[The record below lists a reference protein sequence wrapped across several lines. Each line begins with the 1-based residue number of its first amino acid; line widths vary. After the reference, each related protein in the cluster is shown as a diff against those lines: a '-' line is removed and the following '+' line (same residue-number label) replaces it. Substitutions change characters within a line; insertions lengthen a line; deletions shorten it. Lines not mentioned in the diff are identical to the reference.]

1 VTATP
6 PDDDDLVPVSVR
18 LGTVVPPDDPE
29 DWTRPLTWIA
39 AIGMLAAPLVTVAW
53 FLIEPPTLAT
63 VPLPGT
69 FAVSLVLAGGA
80 ALVGSTQIGRLR
92 ASTGT
97 IAAALLA
104 AVLVIAVGAA
114 QAGER
119 QVGSASPTLAHALA
133 ASLAGLAGALPAS
146 GVNAL
151 AAGWRSRP
159 TRAAVSAL
167 VGAVIALAVLPGL
180 FRG

>member
-1 VTATP
+1 MTATP

-53 FLIEPPTLAT
+53 FLIGPPTLTSAP
-63 VPLPGT
+63 VLGT
-69 FAVSLVLAGGA
+69 FAVALVLAAGA
-80 ALVGSTQIGRLR
+80 ALVGSTQMGRLR
-92 ASTGT
+92 ACTGT
-97 IAAALLA
+97 IAAVLLA

-114 QAGER
+114 LAGER

-133 ASLAGLAGALPAS
+133 AAVAGLAGALLAS

-151 AAGWRSRP
+151 VARWRSRP
-159 TRAAVSAL
+159 ARAVLSAF
-167 VGAVIALAVLPGL
+167 VGAVVALVVLPGL
-180 FRG
+180 FGG